1 MATYFQSTISYRKE
15 IGGKL
20 QKVTEQYLFDALSY
34 TEAEARTIEECTPDS
49 LSGEFTIANLV
60 KPNIAELF
68 LNDDAFC
75 DTFYKVTVVFVT
87 LDEKTAQEKRTKS
100 NIIVQA
106 KNFDDA
112 VRRFKEGMK
121 GTMADYEIFA
131 VTETAILEYF
141 PAKPIE
147 HTDE

>member
-34 TEAEARTIEECTPDS
+34 TEAEARTIEECTPQTSEDS
-49 LSGEFTIANLV
+49 FSIANLV
-60 KPNIAELF
+60 KPHIAELF
-68 LNDDAFC
+68 LTDNLSADK
-75 DTFYKVTVVFVT
+75 FYKITVCFIT
-87 LDEKTAQEKRTKS
+87 IDEKTAQEKRTKS
-100 NIIVQA
+100 IILVQA
-106 KNFDDA
+106 QDFDDA

-121 GTMADYEIFA
+121 GTMADYEIYS